1 MHGELKPGD
10 QLPTVRELAKKLNVN
25 FNTVARAYRLLDSGG
40 LISTQQ
46 GRGTYVLP
54 VAHPGSSKRLRKLD
68 ELAKRFL
75 VEASELGTSDGE
87 VLAIFLRNLR
97 NWTEAEELRIENLNA
112 RTSEE
117 SG

>member
-10 QLPTVRELAKKLNVN
+10 QLPTVRVLAKKLKVN

-54 VAHPGSSKRLRKLD
+54 VAHPGSSERLRKLD
-68 ELAKRFL
+68 ELAKQFL
-75 VEASELGTSDGE
+75 VEASELEASDGE

-97 NWTEAEELRIENLNA
+97 NWTEAEELRAENLNT
-112 RTSEE
+112 RTTEA
-117 SG
+117 GG